1 MDVFCS
7 VIKDLPCNKVYT
19 QSIFLHLTEWI
30 PSLYW
35 YFKTSWI
42 FTGIYRLLKGSNY
55 ALLWIIMSVQN
66 ICTFTT
72 DQPVKVLYVIQVL
85 VQVESNNHVP
95 FFQIS
100 SGGLRRS
107 TSHENKSRQH
117 PKHKYRISW
126 KDRHTFSPQ
135 ISISKLGV
143 NSSGDKNGAVPGT
156 RVTHIL
162 DSDHRLY

>member
-1 MDVFCS
+1 
-7 VIKDLPCNKVYT
+7 
-19 QSIFLHLTEWI
+19 
-30 PSLYW
+30 
-35 YFKTSWI
+35 
-42 FTGIYRLLKGSNY
+42 
-55 ALLWIIMSVQN
+55 MSVQN

-143 NSSGDKNGAVPGT
+143 NSSGDKNSHLGFRPQAIKPFWCLPLQDVWSSRCTSVKLGVTLGSRVFSRLSQTVPSCGYLSGVAIFLGYT
-156 RVTHIL
+156 VLR
-162 DSDHRLY
+162 DRM